1 MLGNEKFQVEC
12 GDNTC
17 ERSWHNLLGRVVNQL
32 SIESLFSG
40 GDKILVEV
48 WCSYEAAG
56 EQAISSLKS

>member
-48 WCSYEAAG
+48 
-56 EQAISSLKS
+56 